1 MEYLYFLQQLREVVP
16 NGLNE
21 LILVIS
27 EFVGGIGGLVLMA
40 MIYWCISK
48 RAGAFLMMNF
58 SLAYVCNIV
67 IKNIFCIERPFSH
80 DTRLVPYAPVSGY
93 SFPSGHTM
101 LATGFYGGLYVWQR
115 KRKWF
120 AILCVVLTFF
130 TAFTRNW
137 LGAHTLEDVLVGIL
151 FSICVIILNSFLI
164 KWVDEKPGRDRYIFI
179 ASVLIFMVFCFL
191 YPTSL
196 KTAGIFGGVMF
207 GLFIERRFVRF
218 EISKS
223 IPFRII
229 TFIAGITV
237 VGVLYKVVLPM
248 LLAPVEN
255 NISDMLTYLV
265 IFFMITA
272 GWPMILNLL
281 KKKGKAH
288 YDY

>member
-1 MEYLYFLQQLREVVP
+1 
-16 NGLNE
+16 
-21 LILVIS
+21 
-27 EFVGGIGGLVLMA
+27 
-40 MIYWCISK
+40 
-48 RAGAFLMMNF
+48 
-58 SLAYVCNIV
+58 
-67 IKNIFCIERPFSH
+67 
-80 DTRLVPYAPVSGY
+80 
-93 SFPSGHTM
+93 M
-101 LATGFYGGLYVWQR
+101 LATGFYGGLAVWQR

-120 AILCVVLTFF
+120 AIFCVVLTFL

-137 LGAHTLEDVLVGIL
+137 LGAHTLEDVLVGIF

-164 KWVDEKPGRDRYIFI
+164 KWVDENPRRDWYIFI
-179 ASVLIFMVFCFL
+179 ASALIFVGFCFL

-229 TFIAGITV
+229 TFIAGIAV
-237 VGVLYKVVLPM
+237 IGVLYKVVLPM

-272 GWPMILNLL
+272 GWPMILKLL
-281 KKKGKAH
+281 NKRENSL
-288 YDY
+288 